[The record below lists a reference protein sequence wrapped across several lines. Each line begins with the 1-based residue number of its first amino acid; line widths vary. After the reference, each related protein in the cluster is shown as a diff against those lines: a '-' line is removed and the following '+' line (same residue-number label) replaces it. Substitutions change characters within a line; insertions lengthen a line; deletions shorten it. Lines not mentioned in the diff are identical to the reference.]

1 MRIFNALVLSLI
13 ITATTIFCGCKSTNE
28 QVAVPI
34 FEGLSVHYVDV
45 GQGDAIFIRLPD
57 GKNIMIDCG
66 VSSKENFQAIKSVLS
81 AYSVNVI
88 DYFVLTHPDSD
99 HVGNAAELLGA
110 FNVGE
115 LFIPHVV
122 DVDGYPYFKAAVEK
136 ASALKV
142 KTKISSIG
150 ISRSG
155 ADYTVAFLSPGGV
168 NEVGGFYSQLNGSAT
183 PTDSAVNNVS
193 AVIYVEYA
201 SVRFLFTGDMEA
213 EAENKLID
221 LYDSGMFNQFLFGT
235 PFPISLRDVDFLKVS
250 HHGAADGNTIDFLSL
265 VKPKNAIISVGGNN
279 IYGHPSTQTLDRL
292 YNVRQ
297 EVNVYRTDYYGTV
310 SVGVSSSGKV
320 TVKTQLD

>member
-1 MRIFNALVLSLI
+1 MEYNTFKRRMRIFNALVLSLI

-66 VSSKENFQAIKSVLS
+66 VSSNENFQAIKSVLS

-115 LFIPHVV
+115 FFIPHVV

-142 KTKISSIG
+142 KTKISSD
-150 ISRSG
+150 RS
-155 ADYTVAFLSPGGV
+155 DHRQSLIR
-168 NEVGGFYSQLNGSAT
+168 SQA
-183 PTDSAVNNVS
+183 
-193 AVIYVEYA
+193 
-201 SVRFLFTGDMEA
+201 R
-213 EAENKLID
+213 
-221 LYDSGMFNQFLFGT
+221 
-235 PFPISLRDVDFLKVS
+235 R
-250 HHGAADGNTIDFLSL
+250 
-265 VKPKNAIISVGGNN
+265 
-279 IYGHPSTQTLDRL
+279 PSD
-292 YNVRQ
+292 
-297 EVNVYRTDYYGTV
+297 
-310 SVGVSSSGKV
+310 
-320 TVKTQLD
+320 